1 MVSSNRVRSSVLE
14 TTTSAPPC
22 VFCTVATM
30 NARPRRRAVIRP
42 VTLSTASTAVS
53 LLAHL
58 ISVEQGIDDGIED
71 EVRQPRRR
79 RLQTAAGIREHSAQP
94 RDHAQQSHKS
104 EAQ

>member
-1 MVSSNRVRSSVLE
+1 MLE

-58 ISVEQGIDDGIED
+58 ISV
-71 EVRQPRRR
+71 
-79 RLQTAAGIREHSAQP
+79 AAGV
-94 RDHAQQSHKS
+94 RDRPAPS
-104 EAQ
+104 